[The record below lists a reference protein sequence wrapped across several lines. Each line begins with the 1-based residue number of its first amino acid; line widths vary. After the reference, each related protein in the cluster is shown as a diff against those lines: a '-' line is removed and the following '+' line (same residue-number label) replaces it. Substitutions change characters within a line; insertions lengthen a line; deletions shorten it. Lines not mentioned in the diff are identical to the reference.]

1 LARIAR
7 KVTLTD
13 KQKNLLRKFSKSRVT
28 PLKYQQRSS
37 IILLCFQGKNNGEIA
52 KELDFNQST
61 VSKWRLRWSREESKL
76 LACEGE
82 EDGIVYQRSIQ
93 NILDD
98 APRPGAPP
106 KFTAE
111 QVCQIISV
119 SCEVPSESDLPFS
132 HWSLPSLAQEVVKR
146 NIVESISTS
155 QLHVFLKSDLYQAP

>member
-1 LARIAR
+1 MARIAR

-13 KQKNLLRKFSKSRVT
+13 KQKNLLRKFSKSRVI

>member
-1 LARIAR
+1 M
-7 KVTLTD
+7 
-13 KQKNLLRKFSKSRVT
+13 NF
-28 PLKYQQRSS
+28 LKD
-37 IILLCFQGKNNGEIA
+37 IA

-132 HWSLPSLAQEVVKR
+132 HWSLPSLAQEVVKH